1 LRNEPVAET
10 KDRPQEPSQPT
21 FEQALQELEQ
31 IVRELEEG
39 DVSLNDALGRY
50 EKGVKLLRQCH
61 DLLEKAERRIELL
74 SGLDP
79 NGNPVTTPLSDDSL
93 TLDQKARRRGQRRSS
108 PGGEAPAPDEND
120 VDSSGGL
127 F

>member
-1 LRNEPVAET
+1 VA
-10 KDRPQEPSQPT
+10 KRQDKQQESSQPT
-21 FEQALQELEQ
+21 FEEALEQLEQ

-39 DVSLNDALGRY
+39 NVSLNDALGRY

-74 SGLDP
+74 SGLDAD
-79 NGNPVTTPLSDDSL
+79 GNPVTTPLDDDSL
-93 TLDQKARRRGQRRSS
+93 TLDEKARRRSQRRSS
-108 PGGEAPAPDEND
+108 PDGGALAPNDND